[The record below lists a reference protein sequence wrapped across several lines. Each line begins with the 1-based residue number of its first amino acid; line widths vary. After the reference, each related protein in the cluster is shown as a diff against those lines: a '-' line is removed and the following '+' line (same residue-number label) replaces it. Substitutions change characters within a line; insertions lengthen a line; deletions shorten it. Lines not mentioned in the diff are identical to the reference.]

1 MSSNIRIKKIC
12 QHCNSVFIAKTTVT
26 KYCSD
31 TCAKANYKR
40 RVKEDKMDA
49 SRLSTRQQLSPEAK
63 NTAMISDTI
72 KPSKELITLPEL
84 SAITG
89 LSERTFYRLMKDHKF
104 PRLKIGQRLLFK
116 KIDVINYITF
126 KYGNV

>member
-12 QHCNSVFIAKTTVT
+12 QHCNAVFIAKTTVT
-26 KYCSD
+26 QYCSD
-31 TCAKANYKR
+31 ACAKANYKKR
-40 RVKEDKMDA
+40 MKEHKMEE
-49 SRLSTRQQLSPEAK
+49 SRLSTRQQLSPSV
-63 NTAMISDTI
+63 TTI
-72 KPSKELITLPEL
+72 NDSTKPFKELITLSEL

-89 LSERTFYRLMKDHKF
+89 LSERTFYRLMKDQKF
-104 PRLKIGQRLLFK
+104 PRLKVGARLLFK

>member
-1 MSSNIRIKKIC
+1 
-12 QHCNSVFIAKTTVT
+12 VFIAKTTVT

-31 TCAKANYKR
+31 ACAKANYKK
-40 RVKEDKMDA
+40 RVKEHKMDA

-63 NTAMISDTI
+63 NTAIISDSS
-72 KPSKELITLPEL
+72 KPTRELITLPEL

-89 LSERTFYRLMKDHKF
+89 LSERTLYRLMKDHKF